1 MTIMGE
7 WFVCANV
14 LLDAACLHAVAR
26 ASGMRVRAGRMIVSS
41 LLGTFCAMTA
51 MACWG
56 YRTAAYAALPVA
68 ALMALLTFGV
78 RGTPDGMTRLML
90 LALITCGAAQVLH
103 NLKLHSVAVVLAML
117 PAVYYFLQLLV
128 KWRSHAGERADVKLF
143 LEQGGV
149 ALDGIVD
156 SGNMLRDPIT
166 ALPVVVVAFQAL
178 KPHLPHT
185 LVLGRLDTLPRGYRL
200 LSVQTATGNALLMCF
215 RPRALYI
222 RHGRV
227 WRAADAVIAIS
238 DALEGNRAL
247 LPPTIDL

>member
-26 ASGMRVRAGRMIVSS
+26 TGGKRVRAGRIIAVS
-41 LLGTFCAMTA
+41 LLGTLCAVTA

-56 YRTAAYAALPVA
+56 YRAAAFCALPVA
-68 ALMALLTFGV
+68 ALMALLAFGV
-78 RGTPDGMTRLML
+78 RGTPAGMTRFML
-90 LALITCGAAQVLH
+90 LALLTGGMAQVLH
-103 NLKLHSVAVVLAML
+103 GMKLHSVAIVLAML
-117 PAVYYFLQLLV
+117 PAVYYFLHLLM

-143 LEQGGV
+143 FDQGGV

-166 ALPVVVVAFQAL
+166 ALPVIVVAFQAL
-178 KPHLPHT
+178 KPHLPRT
-185 LVLGRLDTLPRGYRL
+185 LALNRFDTLPRGYRL
-200 LSVQTATGNALLMCF
+200 LSVRTASGPALLMCF

-238 DALEGNRAL
+238 DNLEGNRAL